1 MARRFSREFST
12 YQDWLK
18 SQGSNSGY
26 VRRIART
33 HARYPS
39 ATLGQLRRHPRSG
52 QVPLGRVAQAPPS
65 RVPLAYLR
73 PKEQLARRKA
83 LEVVSEARRG
93 KGSLSKLA
101 RARGIASRTVR
112 RASGAFRKR
121 EGRWVVTK
129 TDRVERWLKSYEG
142 GYRTEVLVDDSR
154 TASLL
159 SRYSNAVGRYLE
171 TGDPSGLA
179 DFEGKTYRDTTGAV
193 HTFETNPDAIRAAI
207 ERSESDFGAYATIYV
222 EQGEVDEPD

>member
-1 MARRFSREFST
+1 MARRFSREFAT
-12 YQDWLK
+12 YQDWSK
-18 SQGSNSGY
+18 SRGSNSGY
-26 VRRIART
+26 SRRIARG

-39 ATLGQLRRHPRSG
+39 ASLGQLRRHPRSG
-52 QVPLGRVAQAPPS
+52 QTPLGGVSPVPPS

-73 PKEQLARRKA
+73 PREQLARRRA

-101 RARGIASRTVR
+101 RARGIAPKTVR

-121 EGRWVVTK
+121 GGRWVVTK

-142 GYRTEVLVDDSR
+142 GYRTEVLVNDSR

-179 DFEGKTYRDTTGAV
+179 EFDGKSYRDVNGTV

-222 EQGEVDEPD
+222 EPGEVDEPD

>member
-1 MARRFSREFST
+1 MARPFSREFAT
-12 YQDWLK
+12 YQDWSK
-18 SQGSNSGY
+18 SQGSSSGY
-26 VRRIART
+26 TRRIARS

-39 ATLGQLRRHPRSG
+39 ATLGQLRRHPISG
-52 QVPLGRVAQAPPS
+52 QRPLGRVSRAPPS

-73 PKEQLARRKA
+73 PKEQLTRRRS
-83 LEVVSEARRG
+83 LGVVSEARRG

-101 RARGIASRTVR
+101 RARGIAPKTVR

-121 EGRWVVTK
+121 GGRWVVTK
-129 TDRVERWLKSYEG
+129 TDRVERWLKSHEG
-142 GYRTEVLVDDSR
+142 GYRTEVLVNDSR

-179 DFEGKTYRDTTGAV
+179 EFDGKTYRDATGSV
-193 HTFETNPDAIRAAI
+193 HSFETDPDAIRAAI

-222 EQGEVDEPD
+222 EPGEVDESE